1 MQLVLNVAVFGRIII
16 ALFICWLLSLFISAS
31 AQCPTKGDDTKASVI
46 NADLLKNRM
55 CYVAK
60 ENAVG
65 RNFSDLIQDKI
76 QDTSLIY
83 VDAYITSAKISG
95 TESCECHDTAKAM
108 LDYHIYIS
116 ATQGDKLGKHNQ
128 IVEVSRYSR
137 LFNKTL
143 TFAYVKSLIGHKV
156 RIYGYIFMDEEH
168 KSAIGDW
175 RAGIEEIH
183 PVFFIEKLN

>member
-1 MQLVLNVAVFGRIII
+1 MKYLLVLLPF
-16 ALFICWLLSLFISAS
+16 FSF
-31 AQCPTKGDDTKASVI
+31 AQCPTKGDNFIASVI

-55 CYVAK
+55 CYVLK
-60 ENAVG
+60 ESAIAH
-65 RNFSDLIQDKI
+65 NFSDLIEDKI
-76 QDTSLIY
+76 KDTSLIY

-95 TESCECHDTAKAM
+95 VESCECHDTAKAM

-143 TFAYVKSLIGHKV
+143 TYAYVKSLVGHKV
-156 RIYGYIFMDEEH
+156 RIYGYTFMDEEH
-168 KSAIGDW
+168 KSAIGYW

-183 PVFFIEKLN
+183 PVFYIEKLN